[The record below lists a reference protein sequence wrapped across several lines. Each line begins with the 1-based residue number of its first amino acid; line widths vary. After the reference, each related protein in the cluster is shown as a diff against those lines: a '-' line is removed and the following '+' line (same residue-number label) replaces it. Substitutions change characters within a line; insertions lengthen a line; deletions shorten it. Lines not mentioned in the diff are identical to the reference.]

1 MVSQT
6 FKSLLDLLLDYK
18 PEDKAEA
25 EDLKR
30 MIVFVQEHG
39 NNCFDR
45 NYLPGHVTGSAWI
58 ENATGDKF
66 LLTLHK
72 KLGLWLQVGG
82 HADGNTNILEVAF
95 KEAYEE
101 SGLEHL
107 ELAKEGIFDLNIHYF
122 SIKSQPDHW
131 HYDIRFLLKTKQSDD
146 AIKLSDE
153 SLDLKWFTALPPN
166 PFPEQMRMFRKWK
179 ELSRSKHS

>member
-1 MVSQT
+1 MSI
-6 FKSLLDLLLDYK
+6 SLLDLLLAYR
-18 PEDKAEA
+18 PEDKTEA

-30 MIVFVQEHG
+30 TIAFVQEHG
-39 NNCFDR
+39 DKCFDR
-45 NYLPGHVTGSAWI
+45 NYLPGHITGSAWI

-72 KLGLWLQVGG
+72 KLGFWLQVGG
-82 HADGNTNILEVAF
+82 HADGNTDILAVAF

-107 ELAKEGIFDLNIHYF
+107 ELAKEGIFDLGVHLF

-131 HYDIRFLLKTKQSDD
+131 HYDIRFLLKTTQPDD

-166 PFPEQMRMFRKWK
+166 PLPERTRMFRKWEK
-179 ELSRSKHS
+179 LSRTKHL

>member
-1 MVSQT
+1 MSI
-6 FKSLLDLLLDYK
+6 SLLDLLLAYRPDD
-18 PEDKAEA
+18 EIEA

-30 MIVFVQEHG
+30 TLAFVQEHG
-39 NNCFDR
+39 DKCFDR
-45 NYLPGHVTGSAWI
+45 NYLPGHITGSAWI

-72 KLGLWLQVGG
+72 KLGFWLQLGG
-82 HADGNTNILEVAF
+82 HADGNTDILSVAF

-107 ELAKEGIFDLNIHYF
+107 ELVQDGIFDVGVHYF
-122 SIKSQPDHW
+122 SIKTQPDHW
-131 HYDIRFLLKTKQSDD
+131 HYDIRFLLRTTQSDD

-153 SLDLKWFTALPPN
+153 SLDLKWFTTLPPD
-166 PFPEQMRMFRKWK
+166 PLPERTRMFRKWEK
-179 ELSRSKHS
+179 LSRTKHL